1 MKKNN
6 KNWEAIHDESSKWA
20 RWIALYE
27 AINYCADKAEE
38 KNIPFSKLNLKPLE
52 IMRYITSTEDTIL
65 RKILKNEY
73 NIDVCFNEEV
83 STKNNNSSDEVNQE
97 YQYSP

>member
-6 KNWEAIHDESSKWA
+6 MKNWEAIHDESSKWA

-38 KNIPFSKLNLKPLE
+38 KKIPFNKLNLKPLE
-52 IMRYITSTEDTIL
+52 IMKYITSTEDI
-65 RKILKNEY
+65 ILKKLLKQEY
-73 NIDVCFNEEV
+73 NIEVCYNEDAPE
-83 STKNNNSSDEVNQE
+83 SAKSFIPELQDD
-97 YQYSP
+97 Y